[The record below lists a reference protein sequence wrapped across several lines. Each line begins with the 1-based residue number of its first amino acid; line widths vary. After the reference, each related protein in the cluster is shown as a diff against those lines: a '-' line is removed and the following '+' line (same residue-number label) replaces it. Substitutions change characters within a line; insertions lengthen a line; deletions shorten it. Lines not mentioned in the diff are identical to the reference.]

1 MPKLA
6 ITDAAGFRELAL
18 GSEVKAGRSSTND
31 VVLDVPEA
39 SRQHCRFF
47 KDGSAWFVEDLGSS
61 NGTLVNGRKVSKF
74 ELQDGDVISV
84 GSVSIRFLDAGVEAS
99 EPAVEDGWGED
110 EISLE
115 QDVVLVLGTGSRRGE
130 VVKISGESFTVGR
143 KPRNALVLSDPSVSG
158 DHAELRKKGS
168 GWMVKDLG
176 SSNGTKVDGEPV
188 EEAELASGSV
198 VTFGSFTATFGIGAA
213 SDFAPPP
220 EALEEAPDE
229 PEARTVIAPAFDMG
243 GASFE
248 VKVPPKRSDTVF
260 NIVML
265 LVIVGLLGGVG
276 YLWMRNEAR
285 NVSVAGAS
293 RHVASNLV
301 PEKWWSFEPVADEGE
316 SAEAEGWKPLDP
328 ADPTSV
334 GMVDGPSG
342 VAMTLARA
350 ERGPTPGI
358 VRLEGAS
365 GAVDVAAG
373 RAFRVTARVRADSGA
388 DAGLCLDWLNADESV
403 AVRDVL
409 PAGESTDFKLVS
421 GVFADPGG
429 YTKVRVGLILAGRG
443 EAAFD
448 DVSVEAVDP
457 PPDSATKAGN
467 LAVAMGSSGA
477 VRATR
482 PGRVVFR
489 DFGAWSFRDPKAPA
503 GPGFGGPTPAV
514 GGLKATLTG
523 EPATIGWELAGASGE
538 TDFAAVVPGSPAEVT
553 VTTVEGETGVRRRG
567 PFAASPASAVI
578 VGDAGARVRLRFVAM
593 DGSAASIPVS
603 LIDARGVAVLVM
615 KRGAATSFRCAIDTS
630 FEAELSAAGVL
641 LAKAREAER
650 AGRFGEALSA
660 FGQVLARFP
669 FEDRIESEAR
679 TAVDRLAEVARNL
692 QRDFEARADDAR
704 FFRTIVTDGA
714 LIASVRDAAGK
725 WKGAPVG
732 DAFEQLAQTLE
743 KDRVTTSGARATAEA
758 QASLLRAIDYAGDP
772 RGRRDVAAALFE
784 SVIRRHPGS
793 ESARDAEARLSRLR
807 SAGEGNK

>member
-6 ITDAAGFRELAL
+6 ITDATGFRELAL
-18 GSEVKAGRSSTND
+18 GIEAKAGRSPAND

-47 KDGSAWFVEDLGSS
+47 KEGSAWFVEDLGSS

-84 GSVSIRFLDAGVEAS
+84 GSVSIRFLDAGVEAP
-99 EPAVEDGWGED
+99 EPAVEDGWGDD

-115 QDVVLVLGTGSRRGE
+115 QDVVLVLGTAPRRGE
-130 VVKISGESFTVGR
+130 IVKISGDSFTVGR

-158 DHAELRKKGS
+158 DHAELRKRGA
-168 GWMVKDLG
+168 GWVVKDLG
-176 SSNGTKVDGEPV
+176 SSNGTKIDGEPIH
-188 EEAELASGSV
+188 EAELASGSI
-198 VTFGSFTATFGIGAA
+198 VTFGSFSATFGVGVA

-220 EALEEAPDE
+220 ELLEETPE
-229 PEARTVIAPAFDMG
+229 ESEARTVVAPAFDMG

-248 VKVPPKRSDTVF
+248 VKVPAKRSDTVF
-260 NIVML
+260 NVVML

-285 NVSVAGAS
+285 NDSVAGAS
-293 RHVASNLV
+293 RHAASNLV
-301 PEKWWSFEPVADEGE
+301 PEKWWSFEPM
-316 SAEAEGWKPLDP
+316 AEDGQSTDVDGWRVMDA
-328 ADPTSV
+328 ADPTSI
-334 GMVDGPSG
+334 GSVDVPSG
-342 VAMTLARA
+342 VAMTLTRA
-350 ERGPTPGI
+350 ERAATPGV
-358 VRLEGAS
+358 VRLEGVS
-365 GAVDVAAG
+365 GALDVAAG
-373 RAFRVTARVRADSGA
+373 RAFRVTARVRADSGS
-388 DAGLCLDWLNADESV
+388 DAGLCLDWLNADETV

-409 PAGESTDFKLVS
+409 PAGESTDFKTVA
-421 GVFADPGG
+421 GVFVDPGG
-429 YTKVRVGLILAGRG
+429 YTKVRIGLMLAGRG

-448 DVSVEAVDP
+448 DVSVESVDAP
-457 PPDSATKAGN
+457 PEAATKAGN
-467 LAVAMGSSGA
+467 LAVAIGPSGA

-503 GPGFGGPTPAV
+503 GPGFGGPTSAF

-523 EPATIGWELAGASGE
+523 DPAMISWDLGGAAGE
-538 TDFAAVVPGSPAEVT
+538 TDFAAVVPGAPAEVT
-553 VTTVEGETGVRRRG
+553 VTTVEGENGVRRRG
-567 PFAASPASAVI
+567 PFAAAPASAVI
-578 VGDAGARVRLRFVAM
+578 VGDAGARVRLRFIAA
-593 DGSAASIPVS
+593 DGSATSLPVS
-603 LIDARGVAVLVM
+603 LIDARGVALLVM
-615 KRGAATSFRCAIDTS
+615 KRGAATGFRCAIDTS
-630 FEAELSAAGVL
+630 FDAELAAAGAL

-692 QRDFEARADDAR
+692 QREFEAKADDAR
-704 FFRTIVTDGA
+704 FFRTVVTDAA
-714 LIASVRDAAGK
+714 LVASVRDAAGK
-725 WKGAPVG
+725 WKGAAVG
-732 DAFEQLAQTLE
+732 DALEQLAQTLE
-743 KDRVTTSGARATAEA
+743 KDRVSTSTARAASEA

-793 ESARDAEARLSRLR
+793 EAARDAEARLSRLR
-807 SAGEGNK
+807 SAGEVNK